1 VRVKV
6 NGGYNGWSHF
16 RKVVGKLERASR
28 DGGSGDRGD
37 D

>member
-16 RKVVGKLERASR
+16 RTVVGKLERASR
-28 DGGSGDRGD
+28 DGGSSDRGD